1 MLLRY
6 LPIKTLL
13 RLWSQVSLKDLSR
26 RVHALSYHF
35 LEPLH
40 VCMYTYIC
48 IYIYIYIYKSYFRD
62 FFGVAKD
69 VSFFRLWSL
78 LRSPCDPVIGR
89 ALDYLPSRSP
99 VRSPLVPYPLKD
111 EWLDV
116 GYLPYG
122 IVQCWLWVKWGNIY
136 DIHALRGAHT

>member
-1 MLLRY
+1 VMLLRY

-48 IYIYIYIYKSYFRD
+48 IYIYIYIYISHTFEI
-62 FFGVAKD
+62 
-69 VSFFRLWSL
+69 SL
-78 LRSPCDPVIGR
+78 ELRRMSHFSVCEV
-89 ALDYLPSRSP
+89 Y
-99 VRSPLVPYPLKD
+99 
-111 EWLDV
+111 
-116 GYLPYG
+116 
-122 IVQCWLWVKWGNIY
+122 
-136 DIHALRGAHT
+136 